1 MPKPIKITLDTS
13 RYVAPTEADIREAK
27 RYILHRNDVAN
38 ELQYVIADLLQ
49 NAAVKIVR
57 IAYKYN
63 FPGEVFTIGASPEQ
77 QQEINAVMDELE
89 QKILERLEE
98 MILDGIADDD
108 NLSAVPVGFPAARRA
123 ALLAFMLSLGH
134 GNRNLRST
142 LFNYEWR
149 FLYDLEAAIAALK
162 LVGTDEANAITR
174 VRSSIGSIYT
184 MSEVQAAIK
193 RPNNVMAEFLRTQ
206 GVPHNPDG
214 TPNLQG
220 VPREGYNAI
229 INSIRITNDIVW
241 GHNQFLNFVDRN
253 AAGFYVLRGSD
264 YRCKMCDDNTGF
276 HHMSEQEALPPLH
289 PHCQC
294 YAIPIFE
301 NI

>member
-1 MPKPIKITLDTS
+1 MPNPIRINLDTR
-13 RYVAPTEADIREAK
+13 RYVAPTEEDVRKAK
-27 RYILHRNDVAN
+27 QYILRRSEVAN
-38 ELQYVIADLLQ
+38 ELQDLATELLTD
-49 NAAVKIVR
+49 AAVQIVE

-63 FPGEVFTIGASPEQ
+63 FPGEVFTIDASPEQ
-77 QQEINAVMDELE
+77 QKEISAVMDD
-89 QKILERLEE
+89 LEE
-98 MILDGIADDD
+98 KLLELLESTIFDNLRDDD
-108 NLSAVPVGFPAARRA
+108 GNPIPVERSM

-134 GNRNLRST
+134 GNNNLRTT

-149 FLYDLEAAIAALK
+149 FLYDLEAAIASLK
-162 LVGTDEANAITR
+162 IADIPLPEGIVKI
-174 VRSSIGSIYT
+174 RSHISSIYT

-220 VPREGYNAI
+220 VPREGFNAI

-241 GHNQFLNFVDRN
+241 GHNQFLNFVDRH
-253 AAGFYVLRGSD
+253 ATGFYVLRGSD
-264 YRCKMCDDNTGF
+264 YPCKMCDDNTGF
-276 HHMSEQEALPPLH
+276 HHMNEQEAMPPIH
-289 PHCQC
+289 PHCCC
-294 YAIPIFE
+294 YSIPIFE